1 MPEEHAAEPAPPT
14 VTEVAAAAGVSAATV
29 SRVLTGRVR
38 VSTSA
43 RVQVHDAIARL
54 GYVRHRA
61 PRRTEQAAGLPVAAV
76 VFEPAGRL
84 FRDGYC
90 ARLLAGAEEELARRG
105 VPLLTMS
112 ATRGAVSSATRFLT
126 AGGVGGVM
134 IVGAPGGHPL
144 AVSLAASLV
153 PVRSAGRP
161 ELAVPYADVDNRDGA
176 RQAVE
181 HLLLRGR
188 RTIAAIA
195 GPPDSPA
202 AVDRLDGYR
211 RAMLAAG
218 RQPLAAYGDFTT
230 ASGGHA
236 AAWLLDRTPRL
247 DGLFVASDAM
257 AAGALQ
263 ALRKAGRRV
272 PEDVA
277 VVGFDDAPL
286 AAFTTPALTTVR
298 QPVEELGSVTAA
310 LLLDTDLDHPGDP
323 HPENPIL
330 PTELVVRAST

>member
-1 MPEEHAAEPAPPT
+1 MPEHEDHEEAVQPT

-43 RVQVHDAIARL
+43 RVSVHDAIARL

-61 PRRTEQAAGLPVAAV
+61 PRRTDHQAAGLPMAAV
-76 VFEPAGRL
+76 VFEPAARL
-84 FRDGYC
+84 FRDGFV
-90 ARLLAGAEEELARRG
+90 ARLLAGAEEELAMRG

-112 ATRGAVSSATRFLT
+112 ATRGTVAGSTQFLT
-126 AGGVGGVM
+126 AGAVGGIM
-134 IVGAPGGHPL
+134 LVGAPARHPL
-144 AVSLAASLV
+144 AVSLAASRV
-153 PVRSAGRP
+153 PLRSAGRP
-161 ELAVPYADVDNRDGA
+161 ELAMPFVDVDNRDGA

-188 RTIAAIA
+188 RIIATIA

-202 AVDRLDGYR
+202 AADRLEGYR

-218 RQPLAAYGDFTT
+218 RQPLIAYGDFTT
-230 ASGGHA
+230 PSGGHA

-263 ALRKAGRRV
+263 ALRKSGRRV

-277 VVGFDDAPL
+277 VVGFDDVPF
-286 AAFTTPALTTVR
+286 AAMTTPALTTVR
-298 QPVEELGSVTAA
+298 QPVEELGAVTAA
-310 LLLDTDLDHPGDP
+310 RLLDPADD
-323 HPENPIL
+323 NPIL

>member
-1 MPEEHAAEPAPPT
+1 MPDEPAAEPALPT

-61 PRRTEQAAGLPVAAV
+61 PRRTDQNAGLPVAAV
-76 VFEPAGRL
+76 VFEPAARL
-84 FRDGYC
+84 FRDGFC

-112 ATRGAVSSATRFLT
+112 VTRGTVASATRFLT
-126 AGGVGGVM
+126 DGNVGGALL
-134 IVGAPGGHPL
+134 VGAPGRHPL

-153 PVRSAGRP
+153 PLRAAGRP
-161 ELAVPYADVDNRDGA
+161 EVDIPYADVDNADGA

-202 AVDRLDGYR
+202 AVDRLEGYR
-211 RAMLAAG
+211 RAMQAAG
-218 RQPLAAYGDFTT
+218 RAPLAAYGDFTT
-230 ASGGHA
+230 ASGNHA

-247 DGLFVASDAM
+247 DALFVASDLM

-263 ALRKAGRRV
+263 ALRKAGRRI

-277 VVGFDDAPL
+277 VVGFDDAPH
-286 AAFTTPALTTVR
+286 AAFTAPALTTVR
-298 QPVEELGSVTAA
+298 QPVEELGAVVAA
-310 LLLDTDLDHPGDP
+310 LLFEARED
-323 HPENPIL
+323 NPIL

>member
-1 MPEEHAAEPAPPT
+1 MPDEHAAEPAPPT

-61 PRRTEQAAGLPVAAV
+61 PRRTDHQAVDLPMAAV
-76 VFEPAGRL
+76 VFEPAVRL
-84 FRDGYC
+84 FRDGFC
-90 ARLLAGAEEELARRG
+90 ARLLAGAEEELSRHG

-112 ATRGAVSSATRFLT
+112 AIRGTVSSATRFLT
-126 AGGVGGVM
+126 DGGVGGVLL
-134 IVGAPGGHPL
+134 VGAPGRHPL

-153 PVRSAGRP
+153 PLRAAGRP
-161 ELAVPYADVDNRDGA
+161 ELAIPYVDVDNRDGA

-188 RTIAAIA
+188 RTIAMIA

-202 AVDRLDGYR
+202 AADRLDGYR
-211 RAMLAAG
+211 HAMLAAG
-218 RQPLAAYGDFTT
+218 RQPLAAYGDFSTP
-230 ASGGHA
+230 SGGHA

-247 DGLFVASDAM
+247 DALFVASDAM

-298 QPVEELGSVTAA
+298 QPVEDLGAVTAA
-310 LLLDTDLDHPGDP
+310 LLLAPDP
-323 HPENPIL
+323 APENPIL

>member
-1 MPEEHAAEPAPPT
+1 MPEQPAESVQPT

-61 PRRTEQAAGLPVAAV
+61 PRRADHQGACQPVAAV
-76 VFEPAGRL
+76 VFEPAARL
-84 FRDGYC
+84 FRDGFC
-90 ARLLAGAEEELARRG
+90 ARLLAGAEEELSRRG

-112 ATRGAVSSATRFLT
+112 ATRGTVAGATQFLT
-126 AGGVGGVM
+126 SGGVGGVLL
-134 IVGAPGGHPL
+134 VGAPGQHPL

-153 PVRSAGRP
+153 PLRAAGRP
-161 ELAVPYADVDNRDGA
+161 DLAVPYADVDNADGA

-188 RTIAAIA
+188 RIIATIA
-195 GPPDSPA
+195 GPPGSPA
-202 AVDRLDGYR
+202 AADRLEGYR
-211 RAMLAAG
+211 RAMAAAG
-218 RQPLAAYGDFTT
+218 RMPLVAYGDYTT
-230 ASGGHA
+230 QSGGHA
-236 AAWLLDRTPRL
+236 AAWLLDRTPRI
-247 DGLFVASDAM
+247 DALFVASDSM

-286 AAFTTPALTTVR
+286 AMFTNPALTTIR
-298 QPVEELGSVTAA
+298 QPVEELGAVSAA
-310 LLLDTDLDHPGDP
+310 LLLDPDLAQGRD
-323 HPENPIL
+323 NPIL

>member
-1 MPEEHAAEPAPPT
+1 MPDEPSPPT

-43 RVQVHDAIARL
+43 RVQVHDAINRL

-61 PRRTEQAAGLPVAAV
+61 PRQAGRAVTGPVAAL
-76 VFEPAGRL
+76 VFESTARM
-84 FRDGYC
+84 FHDNFC
-90 ARLLAGAEEELARRG
+90 ARLLAGAEEALSREG
-105 VPLLTMS
+105 VPLVTLT
-112 ATRGAVSSATRFLT
+112 ATRGTVATTTQFLT
-126 AGGVGGVM
+126 SGGVSGVL
-134 IVGAPGGHPL
+134 VLGAEARHPL
-144 AVSLAASLV
+144 VVSLTASLV
-153 PVRSAGRP
+153 PLRAAGRP
-161 ELAVPYADVDNRDGA
+161 PVEMPFADVDNRDGA

-188 RTIAAIA
+188 RTIATIA

-202 AVDRLDGYR
+202 AADRLDGYR
-211 RAMLAAG
+211 RAMEAAG
-218 RQPLAAYGDFTT
+218 RQPIVAYGDFTT
-230 ASGGHA
+230 PSGGHA
-236 AAWLLDRTPRL
+236 AAWLLDRVPRL

-272 PEDVA
+272 PADVA

-286 AAFTTPALTTVR
+286 AGFTTPALTTVR
-298 QPVEELGSVTAA
+298 QPVEELGALIAA
-310 LLLDTDLDHPGDP
+310 LLLDSSLD
-323 HPENPIL
+323 NPVL

>member
-1 MPEEHAAEPAPPT
+1 MPDEPSPPT

-61 PRRTEQAAGLPVAAV
+61 PRQADHRLHGLPVAAV
-76 VFEPAGRL
+76 VFESTARL
-84 FRDGYC
+84 FHDSFC
-90 ARLLAGAEEELARRG
+90 ARLLAGAEEELTSHG

-112 ATRGAVSSATRFLT
+112 ATRGTVSSATQFLT
-126 AGGVGGVM
+126 AGGVAGVLLL
-134 IVGAPGGHPL
+134 GAQSSHPL

-153 PVRSAGRP
+153 PLRAAGRP
-161 ELAVPYADVDNRDGA
+161 PFDIPFTDIDNRDGA

-181 HLLLRGR
+181 HLMLRGR
-188 RTIAAIA
+188 RTIATIA
-195 GPPDSPA
+195 GPPDAPA
-202 AVDRLDGYR
+202 AVDRLYGYR
-211 RAMLAAG
+211 RAMEAAG
-218 RQPLAAYGDFTT
+218 RQPIVAYGDFTT
-230 ASGGHA
+230 ASGRHA
-236 AAWLLDRTPRL
+236 AAWLLDRIPRL
-247 DGLFVASDAM
+247 DALFVASDAM

-277 VVGFDDAPL
+277 VIGFDDAPL

-298 QPVEELGSVTAA
+298 QPVEELGAVTAA
-310 LLLDTDLDHPGDP
+310 LLLQPAAD
-323 HPENPIL
+323 NPVL

>member
-1 MPEEHAAEPAPPT
+1 MPDEHTAESNPPT

-61 PRRTEQAAGLPVAAV
+61 PRRADPNAAGQPVAAV
-76 VFEPAGRL
+76 VFSPTARL
-84 FRDGYC
+84 FRDSFC
-90 ARLLAGAEEELARRG
+90 ARLLSGAEEELTRRG

-112 ATRGAVSSATRFLT
+112 ATRGTVSSATQFLT

-134 IVGAPGGHPL
+134 LLGAQSNHPL
-144 AVSLAASLV
+144 VVSLAASLV
-153 PVRSAGRP
+153 PLRAAGRP
-161 ELAVPYADVDNRDGA
+161 PVAIPYTDVDNLDGA

-188 RTIAAIA
+188 RTIATIA

-202 AVDRLDGYR
+202 ATDRLEGYR
-211 RAMLAAG
+211 RAMTAAG
-218 RQPLAAYGDFTT
+218 RQPLVAYGDFTT

-236 AAWLLDRTPRL
+236 AAWLLDRLPRL

-263 ALRKAGRRV
+263 ALQRAGRRV
-272 PEDVA
+272 PQDVA

-286 AAFTTPALTTVR
+286 APYTTPALTTVR
-298 QPVEELGSVTAA
+298 QPVEELGAITAS
-310 LLLDTDLDHPGDP
+310 LLFESCPD
-323 HPENPIL
+323 NPIL